1 MLLLEALAAYAALG
15 LVVALVFVLFGLAR
29 VVPHTKVTAG
39 ARVLLIPGATLLW
52 PLILGRWLKARPAP

>member
-15 LVVALVFVLFGLAR
+15 LAVALPFVVFGIAR
-29 VVPHTKVTAG
+29 VVPHAKVTAG

-52 PLILGRWLKARPAP
+52 PLILGRWFKARPAP